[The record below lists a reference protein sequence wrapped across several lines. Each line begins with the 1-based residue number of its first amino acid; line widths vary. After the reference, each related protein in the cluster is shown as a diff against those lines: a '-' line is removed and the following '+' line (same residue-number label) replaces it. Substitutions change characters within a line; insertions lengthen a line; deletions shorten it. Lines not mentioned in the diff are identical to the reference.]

1 MPSVA
6 RAPEPA
12 IACPPPPPHPVTPT
26 ARRAADRSVAR
37 GGKPAGFLEFVVAL
51 PEGLQLALA
60 RPEVPVGLPQALF
73 EFVVQR
79 PAALLVHLGV
89 PVLVLV
95 RLRALAPAP
104 APAPAPA

>member
-37 GGKPAGFLEFVVAL
+37 GGQPAGFLEFVV
-51 PEGLQLALA
+51 A